1 MQTIYADYKKVN
13 TECGTAVAIGN
24 FDGLHKGHVKLLDIL
39 KEKAE
44 SRGIPSVVYTFS
56 EHPKNVMSGQ
66 GTQKLIY
73 DNTKKE
79 ELFKNTCVNTLFFE
93 EFTQV
98 CNLSPEEFVK
108 EILVDK
114 FNIKVAVIGE
124 NGRFG
129 KASCGDAQKLKEFGA
144 LYGFDVFVVEPFV
157 SDGIICSST
166 EIRDAINSGDFEKCA
181 NLLGRNYSV
190 SGEVVGDKHLGR
202 TYGFPT
208 ANIVPDGMRPTIK
221 RGVYATNTRI
231 GDKVYK
237 SITNVGTTSFDV
249 PEKERIE
256 THILDFSGD
265 LYGEKIDVEFLY
277 YMRDFKSFVST
288 DELKLQLDEDKKD
301 RKFGGC

>member
-1 MQTIYADYKKVN
+1 MQTITADYKKVN
-13 TECGTAVAIGN
+13 KESGSVVAIGN
-24 FDGLHKGHVKLLDIL
+24 FDGLHKGHIKLLNVL
-39 KEKAE
+39 KEKAYE
-44 SRGIPSVVYTFS
+44 LSASSVVYTFS
-56 EHPKNVMSGQ
+56 KHPKNVFCEHS
-66 GTQKLIY
+66 QKLIY
-73 DNTKKE
+73 DNSKKE
-79 ELFKNTCVNTLFFE
+79 KLFSENGIDTLFFE
-93 EFTQV
+93 DFLKV
-98 CNLSPEEFVK
+98 SNLGPEEFVK
-108 EILVDK
+108 EILIDK
-114 FNIKVAVIGE
+114 FNIKAAVMGT

-129 KASCGDAQKLKEFGA
+129 RKSAGTAKTLCELGKK
-144 LYGFDVFVVEPFV
+144 YGFEVLVVEPLV
-157 SDGIICSST
+157 IGDIVCSST
-166 EIRDAINSGDFEKCA
+166 EVRNSIGAGDFEKCA

-190 SGEVVGDKHLGR
+190 LGTVVSDKHLGR

-208 ANIVPDGMRPTIK
+208 ANIIPEKERPDIK

-265 LYGEKIDVEFLY
+265 LYGENIEVEFLY

-288 DELKLQLDEDKKD
+288 DELKEQLNEDKKE